1 MFAKKQKKCIKR
13 IHLVTDDGLYDQK
26 VFYKVEIVFI
36 HPLCMM
42 TNLSIIS
49 KRTFWRSLYGMV
61 VYKVLKSKVEMD
73 LAFFLTLILFSLVTI
88 GKEFCTT
95 QHRVSCSLNKRRF
108 CCENFQQY

>member
-1 MFAKKQKKCIKR
+1 MFAKKQKRCIKR
-13 IHLVTDDGLYDQK
+13 THLVTDDGLYDQK

-42 TNLSIIS
+42 TNLSNIS

-95 QHRVSCSLNKRRF
+95 QPRVSCSLNKRRF